1 MVVSRKGGKETMID
15 ITYLTNSK
23 QEKQVSY
30 ASYDDYKQ
38 AQFACQIAIADY
50 FPVTKV
56 VVNGNQLDYTGSFG
70 DLYFF
75 LENHG
80 LH

>member
-1 MVVSRKGGKETMID
+1 MID
-15 ITYLTNSK
+15 ISYLNNNK
-23 QEKQVSY
+23 QEKQISY

-38 AQFACQIAIADY
+38 AQLACQIAIADY

-56 VVNGNQLDYTGSFG
+56 MVEGQQLDYTGQFG
-70 DLYFF
+70 NLYFF
-75 LENHG
+75 LEQQG